1 MADKGALRVYTELPQ
16 WAKGVVVVGGLVV
29 GYLAVTSIIKAIKS
43 KKTKE
48 ESLAEVNNAATE
60 LNTQI
65 KSGKGPTIQRSTAE
79 VMSNAIVAASN
90 DCGTDEKQ
98 IYAQFDKVK
107 NQADILLFV
116 DVFGL
121 RKKVRCPFSDDP
133 RESTLLF
140 GLVEASFS
148 SSYTPPMS
156 LSAMING
163 ELDATEIATINNK
176 LATKGIKYKF

>member
-1 MADKGALRVYTELPQ
+1 MADKGALRVYTELPS
-16 WAKGVVVVGGLVV
+16 WAKGIVVVGGLVV
-29 GYLAVTSIIKAIKS
+29 GYLAVTSILRAIKA
-43 KKTKE
+43 KKTE
-48 ESLAEVNNAATE
+48 AESKAEISQANTE

-65 KSGKGPTIQRSTAE
+65 KSGNGPTIQRSQAE
-79 VMSNAIVAASN
+79 VMANAIVAASN

-133 RESTLLF
+133 RESF
-140 GLVEASFS
+140 FS
-148 SSYTPPMS
+148 SDTPPMS
-156 LSAMING
+156 LSAMINS
-163 ELDATEIATINNK
+163 ELDTTEIQTLNNK

>member
-29 GYLAVTSIIKAIKS
+29 GYIAVTAILRKIKEA
-43 KKTKE
+43 KTKE

-133 RESTLLF
+133 RESF
-140 GLVEASFS
+140 FS
-148 SSYTPPMS
+148 ADTPPMS
-156 LSAMING
+156 LSAMINS
-163 ELDATEIATINNK
+163 ELDATQISTVNNK
-176 LATKGIKYKF
+176 LASKGITYKF

>member
-1 MADKGALRVYTELPQ
+1 MADKGALRVYTELPS

-29 GYLAVTSIIKAIKS
+29 CYLAVTSILKAIKA
-43 KKTKE
+43 KKTE
-48 ESLAEVNNAATE
+48 AESKAEISQANTE

-65 KSGKGPTIQRSTAE
+65 KLGNGPTIQRSQAE
-79 VMSNAIVAASN
+79 VMANAIVAASN

-133 RESTLLF
+133 RESF
-140 GLVEASFS
+140 FS
-148 SSYTPPMS
+148 SDTPPMS
-156 LSAMING
+156 LSAMINS
-163 ELDATEIATINNK
+163 ELDTTEIQTLNNK

>member
-1 MADKGALRVYTELPQ
+1 MADKGALRVYTELPS

-29 GYLAVTSIIKAIKS
+29 GYLAVTSILKSIKA
-43 KKTKE
+43 KKNKE
-48 ESLAEVNNAATE
+48 ESLAEVNNANSE

-65 KSGKGPTIQRSTAE
+65 KTGKGPTIARSTAE
-79 VMSNAIVAASN
+79 VMANAIVSASN

-98 IYAQFDKVK
+98 IYAQFDKVN

-133 RESTLLF
+133 RESF
-140 GLVEASFS
+140 FS
-148 SSYTPPMS
+148 ANTPPMS
-156 LSAMING
+156 LSAMINS
-163 ELDATEIATINNK
+163 ELDATQIATINNK
-176 LATKGIKYKF
+176 LASKGITYKF

>member
-1 MADKGALRVYTELPQ
+1 MADKGALRVYTELPS

-29 GYLAVTSIIKAIKS
+29 GYLAVTSILKAIKS

-48 ESLAEVNNAATE
+48 ESLAEVNNASNE

-65 KSGKGPTIQRSTAE
+65 KSGKGPTIARSTAE
-79 VMSNAIVAASN
+79 VMANAIVAASN

-133 RESTLLF
+133 RESF
-140 GLVEASFS
+140 FS
-148 SSYTPPMS
+148 ADTPPMS
-156 LSAMING
+156 LSSMINS
-163 ELDATEIATINNK
+163 ELDATQISTINNK
-176 LATKGIKYKF
+176 LASKGITYKF

>member
-1 MADKGALRVYTELPQ
+1 MADKGALRVYTELPS

-29 GYLAVTSIIKAIKS
+29 GYLAVTSILKAIKS

-48 ESLAEVNNAATE
+48 ESLAEVNNASNE

-133 RESTLLF
+133 RESF
-140 GLVEASFS
+140 FS
-148 SSYTPPMS
+148 ADTPPMS
-156 LSAMING
+156 LSSMINS
-163 ELDATEIATINNK
+163 ELDATQISTINNK
-176 LATKGIKYKF
+176 LASKGITYKF